1 MRANTKKKHKMG
13 RRFAILIGVAAVGV
27 IALGAQ
33 TASSTT
39 GDPVDSTPPDLQL
52 SGHKKQDPQ
61 RDAIDRWGKQGL
73 RPGQGCDGISCNVIV
88 QVDVDEACT
97 LRATGKL
104 TNVKMDKLDPDGP
117 WRYPEDFRRGD
128 QPVGFSP
135 PFVKMGP
142 ELAKEK
148 QREQVR
154 QALDEGENV
163 KAKVT
168 VKATDAAGNVAT
180 AKRTITLVK

>member
-1 MRANTKKKHKMG
+1 
-13 RRFAILIGVAAVGV
+13 V
-27 IALGAQ
+27 
-33 TASSTT
+33 
-39 GDPVDSTPPDLQL
+39 
-52 SGHKKQDPQ
+52 
-61 RDAIDRWGKQGL
+61 
-73 RPGQGCDGISCNVIV
+73 GCDRYLCNVIV
-88 QVDVDEACT
+88 QVDVADEACT

-104 TNVKMDKLDPDGP
+104 TNVKMDKLDPSGP
-117 WRYPEDFRRGD
+117 WRYPEDF
-128 QPVGFSP
+128 SP
-135 PFVKMGP
+135 PGEGEIRWGPVKMGP

-154 QALDEGENV
+154 QALADGENV